1 MRYQTADFCA
11 ACKRDYFQHLA
22 QGTLNDRNTPPHY
35 FARRAMAKMVDL
47 VMHFLLLISLNAT
60 LSILDPYPT
69 AMWTTGVSAGVTLII
84 FLVSSTVFTAQFG
97 GTPGKLLFHLQTV
110 YRDGTALSRGSAFTR
125 ALAELASMACV
136 GLGYFITDGEGA
148 RRTLHDRLSGTEV
161 VARREDWPWTP

>member
-1 MRYQTADFCA
+1 
-11 ACKRDYFQHLA
+11 
-22 QGTLNDRNTPPHY
+22 
-35 FARRAMAKMVDL
+35 MAKMVDL
-47 VMHFLLLISLNAT
+47 VMLILVLFALVST
-60 LSILDPYPT
+60 LSILDPDPM
-69 AMWTTGVSAGVTLII
+69 AIWTTSVSVAVTLIV
-84 FLVSSTVFTAQFG
+84 FLASSTIFTTRYG

-161 VARREDWPWTP
+161 IARKGDWPWTP